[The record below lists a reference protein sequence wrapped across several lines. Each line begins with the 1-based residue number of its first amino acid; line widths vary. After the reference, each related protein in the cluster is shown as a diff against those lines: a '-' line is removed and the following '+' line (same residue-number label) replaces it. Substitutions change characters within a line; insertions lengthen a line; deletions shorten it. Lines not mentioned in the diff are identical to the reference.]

1 MGSKQQAKIEELN
14 AKISELNLEVGR
26 LSDDL
31 KNEKSQNKNILETK
45 ELEQKTQDSAKEELH
60 KNEKVVLNSKIDSL
74 ESDLEDK
81 QDQLDRKELKK
92 LAEAFSEQ
100 EQINKDEQKIWLI
113 SLCVASGLLI
123 IYAVFSIFLVSGKPW
138 LERITYYAIDIILIS
153 GVWFCIAQFTEASR
167 LKNDYGNRK
176 TLAQT
181 FNNILN
187 NLAEDQT
194 IKTKFIEK
202 TTDILCAP
210 VGSSGKEPVLS
221 KKVLKD
227 IAEIVGAVANK

>member
-1 MGSKQQAKIEELN
+1 MGNKQKAKIEELN
-14 AKISELNLEVGR
+14 TKISELNLEIEK
-26 LSDDL
+26 LSNDF

-45 ELEQKTQDSAKEELH
+45 ELEWKTQNVAKEELH
-60 KNEKVVLNSKIDSL
+60 ENEKVSL
-74 ESDLEDK
+74 RSTIESLKSQVED
-81 QDQLDRKELKK
+81 QQGQLDRKELKK

-100 EQINKDEQKIWLI
+100 EQINKNEQKIWLI
-113 SLCVASGLLI
+113 SLCVAAGALV

-138 LERITYYAIDIILIS
+138 PERITYYAIDVILIS
-153 GVWFCIAQFTEASR
+153 GVWFCIAQFTEASK

-181 FNNILN
+181 FHNILN

-202 TTDILCAP
+202 TTDILCAT
-210 VGSSGKEPVLS
+210 VGYSGKEPILS

-227 IAEIVGAVANK
+227 TAEIIGALNK